1 MKENENTVHTSSE
14 ILEDEVQNNMDCNDN
29 VDTEVEGKSEDV
41 NEELKKIIEEKDK
54 QCQEY
59 LDMLKRTKAEFD
71 NFRKRTAKEKESMY
85 DDGFG
90 DSIKEILPILDNLER
105 AVSFNTE
112 KNSFSDGVEMVLK
125 MFKDTLAKLG
135 VEEIKSEGEEFNP
148 NYHNAVM
155 HIEDENF
162 DKNIVVEV
170 FQKGYIYKDRVLR
183 YSMVK
188 VAN

>member
-1 MKENENTVHTSSE
+1 MKDNENTVDTSSE
-14 ILEDEVQNNMDCNDN
+14 ILEDEVQNDMESVNNESTEIDENNDC
-29 VDTEVEGKSEDV
+29 VK
-41 NEELKKIIEEKDK
+41 EELKKIIEEKEK

-59 LDMLKRTKAEFD
+59 LDLLRRTKAEFD

-125 MFKDTLAKLG
+125 MFKDTLVKLG